1 MKQIL
6 TCFLEFGTIAN
17 KKQHVTSW
25 DFAKKWQSIGH
36 KRQTNNQFEFAM
48 FFDLQLHLEQWI
60 SFLLSLSGELCNML
74 QARCVDKRSY
84 LAH

>member
-6 TCFLEFGTIAN
+6 TCFLEFGIIAN
-17 KKQHVTSW
+17 KKQHVITW

-48 FFDLQLHLEQWI
+48 FFDLQLH
-60 SFLLSLSGELCNML
+60 
-74 QARCVDKRSY
+74 
-84 LAH
+84 